1 MMGREMSSPLSIASV
16 TSVIKSML
24 ENGLVMHGAIAVV
37 GELSVTALPP
47 DRISTGTDERSQL
60 NIYLY
65 RITPNTAW
73 RAVPTNGAAK
83 GSSTGESR
91 PAPLSLDLHYLLT
104 AYGERDYHAE
114 TLLGSAMELL
124 HETPVLTHETITPL
138 LASLKEH
145 GAAGASSV
153 SVFTDVI
160 ESIDRITLSPEFLS
174 MEDLTKLWS
183 ALQARYRLSATY
195 QVTVLMRAAA
205 DTVPDAVHPSSRAR
219 NG

>member
-1 MMGREMSSPLSIASV
+1 MSSPLSIASV
-16 TSVIKSML
+16 TSVIKSTL
-24 ENGLVMHGAIAVV
+24 ENGLVMHGATAVV
-37 GELSVTALPP
+37 GELAVTALPP
-47 DRISTGTDERSQL
+47 DRIPTGADERSQL

-73 RAVPTNGAAK
+73 RAIPTSNSSSNGN
-83 GSSTGESR
+83 GVR
-91 PAPLSLDLHYLLT
+91 PVPLSLDLHYLLT

-124 HETPVLTHETITPL
+124 HGTPVLTRETIAPT
-138 LASLKEH
+138 LAALAERGGS
-145 GAAGASSV
+145 GDAGAS
-153 SVFTDVI
+153 VFADVI

-195 QVTVLMRAAA
+195 QASVLMRAAS
-205 DTVPDAVHPSSRAR
+205 DAVQSSQGSR

>member
-1 MMGREMSSPLSIASV
+1 MSSPLSIASV
-16 TSVIKSML
+16 TSVIKSTL
-24 ENGLVMHGAIAVV
+24 ENALVMHGATAVV
-37 GELSVTALPP
+37 GELAVTALPP
-47 DRISTGTDERSQL
+47 DRISTGADERSQL

-73 RAVPTNGAAK
+73 RAIPASGPSGNGNGA
-83 GSSTGESR
+83 R
-91 PAPLSLDLHYLLT
+91 PIPLSLDLHYLLT

-124 HETPVLTHETITPL
+124 HETPVLTRETIAPT
-138 LASLKEH
+138 LAALAERGGS
-145 GAAGASSV
+145 GDAGAS
-153 SVFTDVI
+153 VFADVI

-195 QVTVLMRAAA
+195 QASVLMRAAS
-205 DTVPDAVHPSSRAR
+205 DAVSSSKGSA
-219 NG
+219 GQS

>member
-1 MMGREMSSPLSIASV
+1 MSSPLSIASV
-16 TSVIKSML
+16 TSVIKSTL
-24 ENGLVMHGAIAVV
+24 ENGLVMHGATAVV
-37 GELSVTALPP
+37 GELAVTALPP
-47 DRISTGTDERSQL
+47 DRIPTGADERSQL

-73 RAVPTNGAAK
+73 RAIPASGSSANGA
-83 GSSTGESR
+83 R
-91 PAPLSLDLHYLLT
+91 PVPLSLDLHYLLT

-124 HETPVLTHETITPL
+124 HETPVLTRETIAPT
-138 LASLKEH
+138 LAALAERGGS
-145 GAAGASSV
+145 GDAGAS
-153 SVFTDVI
+153 VFADVI

-195 QVTVLMRAAA
+195 QASVLMRAAS
-205 DTVPDAVHPSSRAR
+205 DAVSSSLSSA
-219 NG
+219 GQS